1 MALTRLD
8 NLISSK
14 TGKYLY
20 VSPDDFNASDEL
32 NNRGNSPIRPFKSI
46 QRAFIEIAR
55 YSYLPGRDNDR
66 FDQFT
71 IMLMPGKHYIDNR
84 PGLID
89 SSGIDAFQFDQALSE
104 WTDSSSLDI
113 SDPNNVLYK
122 FNNTEGGAIIPRGSS
137 LVGYDLRRTS
147 VHPLYVP
154 DPADMLEKRS
164 AIFNVTGGC
173 YFWQFT
179 IRDGDLEPS
188 SPLYDSTAG
197 VGKVYNQTPPAGSP
211 GTAWTQLE
219 VPNFSHHKLTVF
231 EYADKEELGKYY
243 QKIAKAFSQY
253 QPTIDDANEFGDRI
267 EETRIVGPLSDI
279 RAIES
284 IKCTDSS
291 PAQTITVEVTTK
303 VNHGYFKNQF
313 IAIESNGLDDSIN
326 GTFGISSLD
335 AVDKRKFSYK
345 IPGTVSALGTTTN
358 LVSGTTYT
366 TANGLNSNAVVKAEV
381 DSVESAS
388 PYVFNCSIRS
398 TWGICGIWANGLKA
412 TGFKSMV
419 IAQYTGVS
427 LQKDDRAFIRY
438 DEYTNTF
445 NQASLTDAF
454 ATVPYHTKGD
464 AFWKDDWR
472 NFHVRASED
481 AFIQCVSIFAVGYAD
496 HFLMESGG
504 DMSITNSNSNF
515 GNTSLHAKGHKGY
528 AFGQDKGGYITDIVP
543 PQVVSTSSG
552 NIKKNSYYTL
562 DVQASN
568 DVNNHTKLYIGDD
581 LAYDPKKR
589 PAATIEG
596 YRLGAKL
603 DDQIKVKLIPN
614 DTGYNEYHSTL
625 SPTGFDKFTVSAEIL
640 NPSGYTPNNA
650 NLDTANRIEANR
662 DFIAHEAYGYILGK
676 YPNLKINE
684 NIEIV
689 KCRRD
694 IGYLLGATVQDLR
707 LGGNI
712 NTIQAAE
719 SYYVQTQGTSQL
731 SYITGELTET
741 LEAYDYARDLAIAA
755 SRNFVYLR
763 QGCETVATSSLVN
776 VGDTS
781 GIVQGMTVADYDP
794 TQFNDS
800 QGNYSGQLKANAT
813 RPNSPVIPDNTFV
826 KRVVDSATIEL
837 GVKNLTGEKKVFSNR
852 HGDAANLIEA
862 NRDFIAAEAFARM
875 STFDFPGY
883 TSPSGY
889 APQDCLDDIS
899 DALKAIEQNVA
910 FGGNAETWD
919 AAYHYDSGAVAY
931 LSDKKDETIRCF
943 EYAKDM
949 AIQVMRKED
958 VFVFG
963 SHGLTQVKTTAQ
975 LNSSNTAIATAS
987 DPITDVAPDP
997 VNDKAGDARNL
1008 ILANADLIAHESV
1021 ERMLLQSST
1030 EKFTPTAAAYN
1041 PATGDLTLTIN
1052 SHGLTGATS
1061 LSASDADYT
1070 ASTGVLT
1077 VTSNGH
1083 GMVEGER
1090 VHITDGSL
1098 TFTCGMDSNT
1108 TTHAY
1113 PRATDPV
1120 SGKWLE
1126 ISNVTTNTFDVNVGD
1141 SPLVSFTPSAATY
1154 DPATGVMVLTIGNH
1168 GLTAGTNIKIAQNSL
1183 TFTCAKDS
1191 NATQHSYPRS
1201 TDPIINGV
1209 AIDSVTANT
1218 ITVNVGQA
1226 NDATA
1231 GAHTFVSSTSNSV
1244 VTGGDYVHQFSTAT
1258 ASGIRRENDA
1268 IRIDYNALTF
1278 TCGMDGNGSQ
1288 HTYPRVS
1295 DPAGGAL
1302 LAVGDTTANTITVN
1316 VGKSVE
1322 KAYDVSNASYNHTT
1336 GDLVLTV
1343 DNHSL
1348 TKGQSIRLADG
1359 SLTFTCGQD
1368 ANATQHS
1375 YPRSTDP
1382 AYQTSLPITAVGSS
1396 YHTASDASYDPS
1408 TGIIELTVENHGFA
1422 NGDQIKISEDSLTF
1436 TCSFDNN
1443 ATEHAYPRTSDPQ
1456 NDKWLT
1462 ISGATANTFKVNV
1475 GAAGPDQQYTPS
1487 NSSYDPATGD
1497 LVLTIGSHSLS
1508 KGDGITIDD
1517 NSLSFTCTM
1526 DGNQVAQTY
1535 PRPGKDQA
1543 SGRSLP
1549 ITSVTASTVT
1559 VNVGV
1564 AGDDKS
1570 FTPTASTYNAGTG
1583 DLTLTLGQ
1591 HGLAV
1596 GSDITIKDN
1605 SLFFT
1610 CDKDSNS
1617 TQHSYPRPGT
1627 DPFAGKSI
1635 AVTDVGSTSH
1645 TATNA
1650 VYTPS
1655 TGSLLLSIPNH
1666 GFSNGDYIKIGDS
1679 SLILSCG
1686 LGGAGTHTYV
1696 GGTVSNALNGNKD
1709 VTGATYDPETGLMVI
1724 TSAGHGIAAP
1734 TTATATGADY
1744 DASTGVMRLTVVG
1757 HGFNSGD
1764 KIKIADNSISMKCA
1778 MDGNTSTKT
1787 YPRASDPVSG
1797 QWLSVTKIDDDNF
1810 DVTVGAS
1817 PLVQHTPTGG
1827 SYNPSTG
1834 MMTLDIGAHSLKV
1847 GTSVKIA
1854 NESISFTCDQ
1864 DNYATT
1870 HAYPRA
1876 TDPAYNTAVN
1886 ITSVTATT
1894 ITLDVGVAG
1903 GTGQHVHNFA
1913 TATANSITSGGNYVH
1928 TFLTAS
1934 ADGILKSNSTATITA
1949 NSLDFTCDKDGHA
1962 SVHSYPRTTDPVY
1975 NTSVIVEEATA
1986 DTITIFVGKA
1996 SVGKAY
2002 PRAGYDYPSGRWL
2015 KISNAA
2021 QNAFEVNVGI
2031 SQDKSSHYFVSAAAG
2046 GIEHQD
2052 GTITV
2057 NVGFDADSSNQ
2068 YPHTFVSAVNDAIEY
2083 KPQSLHTFVSAGA
2096 NAVKHLP
2103 QSVHTFK
2110 RATNG
2115 GIIKQ
2120 GGTITVNV
2128 DVGAGGQ
2135 QYPHTFV
2142 SATSGAVI
2150 SGGQYAHTFVSA
2162 VADSVHKIFY
2172 VGGTNPAS
2180 KIYHSQDCVDD
2191 VVDVLKAVADNVA
2204 YGGND
2209 KVWDA
2214 AYSYKTGNH
2223 VVGEE
2228 SETNVVFDYA
2238 KEMAALVSRNQK
2250 ILTIGSHGLTQNMNS
2265 QITEDFAQTA
2275 DNKGGDAY
2283 NLIQS
2288 NKGFIAEE
2296 AYARM
2301 ILDNPNF
2308 LPPTGNPQDCKDDI
2322 TDFVNE
2328 ISYNVGFGGNDR
2340 VWDMANLFVTGAHVA
2355 GEEEQTLAAFK
2366 DATEIMIQVMRN
2378 EKVLVIGSHG
2388 QSQSYDN
2395 SITTFVANPI
2405 NNKVA
2410 DARDLILANKNFVA
2424 EIAKGR
2430 MAAQY
2435 PSHVY
2440 PAPYTDADCLDD
2452 LKDIVDVVAHNLA
2465 YGGNDRVWDAANM
2478 YVAGNASGA
2487 DVETIYAFNQLKDI
2501 IHQVMT
2507 NDAVTVG
2514 GHTSLSQ
2521 AFDNTIT
2528 NGVANGDCD
2537 NAKSTVTTLIQL
2549 LTNTITTP
2557 SSLAGVA
2564 RTGATYKCPT
2574 VESAIN
2580 TLSGIVSNAITAPES
2595 LASVTRTRSAG
2606 KCEDVR
2612 NSIDTLFTI
2621 IQNTI
2626 TTPASLNS
2634 ITRSSSNGSCQN
2646 VASTISTLFGIITT
2660 TINDAT
2666 SANPTGY
2673 LNSIERKTS
2682 PEGISFGASVNP
2694 NTTTTNSYLW
2704 FTLPTGVYADPTLY
2718 SPSTDTSITIDAG
2731 YPQCNSQSDAVRQ
2744 FFANIKTIIQ
2754 NGLNSVPRAQAAS
2767 VGALSNRAT
2776 LWKIAGTDP
2785 HGLETGTPV
2794 RLVPRP
2800 KTGVDVD
2807 KRKVRLPNGF
2817 ETNQK
2822 YYIIASG
2829 RDTLPENY
2837 SGVSQFDGS
2846 ENSQVYFMLASSVEN
2861 AAAGI
2866 YLHSAEVEAI
2876 DPDVEIDVYQFILD
2890 DKYDLHQYGC
2900 KMDGSVPSGIR
2911 TDIPHIFDI
2920 PHENT
2925 GSPAKDPTAHK
2936 VFFREDTD
2944 NSKKLPS
2951 VSGTYALDPAVT
2963 FQSGSKQGKIRD
2975 DKFFY
2980 VRYENAKVFTVYKD
2994 ADLAVQGQIKID
3006 FAPDSGSTY
3015 GFFVFA
3021 DKRQSP
3027 MRFDP
3032 SFDNPNST
3040 EMGKWYLNVK
3050 PNSDGANTNTSME
3063 ILARLHTQAY
3073 NQNSG
3078 QDKTNDTWFERVKD
3092 ERDADE
3098 RIYRFRY
3105 VIPKYLQTVRDPL
3118 NGFTIKVRK
3127 DETRKLLPQKIVLKP
3142 ITGTAVAQF
3151 SNPNQTN
3158 EKIGYTQAQ
3167 FDDPSNNVNIENQ
3180 YDPYRKVLD
3189 SDPLGSTFVKKI
3201 TSINYVGMTIQSG
3214 QYMTEVGTG
3223 DQVLELT
3230 VFDTYVDNV
3239 ALANEKLTTVKIT
3252 APEGGSTV
3260 TGFTVSKDLKQD
3272 DDTQPTFNKVT
3283 WNAPH
3288 AKGYAYIHAICEVP
3302 GTPSEWH
3309 LILKG
3314 VVNTT
3319 GTLLFSES
3327 DNIRF
3332 EQGTVYADLKSDP
3345 DYGKSL
3351 NTKDL
3356 IGKNLPQYFYKQ
3368 LGASVYTVTPGDIIP
3383 DDTGNQ
3389 YRVMSVED
3397 AGDIDDTFYVFNV
3410 QEIKKRIFEQQ
3421 EGVYYITAVR
3431 GNHSPYP
3438 TGAGNL
3444 GNFRNFKFSQPISKL
3459 YPLNYKNDPLWYQ
3472 HPKLEPAAIDPPATY
3487 SAADNYVHGLVKVND
3502 FKGSLT
3508 KEAVVDFTNT
3518 AALINYSYTGTNAL
3532 QAQTGNASSGS
3543 EDRLIPIT
3551 GDNQVVSQQKLY
3563 VELRRPSIAR
3573 AGNHTFEYLGFGPGN
3588 YSTGMPARQEVVLT
3602 PTQDFYAQ
3610 SKKEDG
3616 GLVFYTGLNSNG
3628 DLYIGNRK
3636 IDAITGEEEFLERAA
3651 LIDSED
3657 EAEDIGSLVTTF
3669 DTPVTFNKNITVNGG
3684 DDQNMVN
3691 RFNSPVEVN
3700 VLGTLGKD
3708 ALIIQSNISTNASDN
3723 EDQTLDRTA
3732 QFLNGDTKG
3741 DVVISKNRIA
3751 ASVFQFNPRGSN
3763 GAAQGYRIQN
3773 HVVGLLGSNITPNQ
3787 TALVVNGGS
3796 ALYPEQNV
3804 VYSFAGAPLTGDM
3817 LLKGEEVGKSGSL
3830 GWIYANYYADI
3841 PNASI
3846 YSLEP
3851 ESSTVPGRKI
3861 KISWNGLTN
3870 QSVGLTSGSQI
3881 RINGMLDSAFNDTFN
3896 IIPASFDKNNTWVEF
3911 NLDIGNERSD
3921 ISGDVVR
3928 LWSTEVSL
3936 NNPSLLMEYSNSSWK
3951 EFGVVGAEA
3960 IRSNVDYIGEYKLGI
3975 NTVARAEHQS
3985 AKNAWTELA
3994 TEPRAN
4000 LDVVGTA
4007 FISGKTFE
4015 TNNWLTNSVLGNRT
4029 ESTVDN
4035 AFLVGGDSRPG
4046 IDATT
4051 NNPYQDNE
4059 STLRVSTTNGG
4070 RVGINVT
4077 NAELNGTADT
4087 RFNAALAVD
4096 GSGYISQNLRVEN
4109 DLAVNGG
4116 SGGNI
4121 ANLTTL
4127 ITTGTFEFVN
4137 DTTFKGVAATST
4149 VSGSNGLKMAGYLHN
4164 IEIGNA
4170 TTDIQDIKIGN
4181 TSASSTI
4188 TLGATPDGTIPS
4200 GFTNSTDISL
4210 VTIGGAYN
4218 SLESSSETRI
4228 GTKSFKIDGD
4238 VWLGWRRT
4246 PTDTSQTVDF
4256 KSKATVVNFLSNS
4269 GGPSTLNFA
4278 TKASEVN
4285 IAGQGGTTTINN
4297 SLEVKASAKFNS
4309 NVELCGGNSSGYYI
4323 GDRGQ
4328 LGTTIVS
4335 HNNGLTVDPLNPDKN
4350 VDLVNVLVTG
4360 VNDPG
4365 YNQINT
4371 AGFNYWGS
4379 NFFRLAKNQVG
4390 GNPLVAPQD
4399 LPEIPA
4405 SENAY
4410 YMPLLNAPGGYYS
4423 VGDYILINS
4432 PITSNGHPEIVEV
4445 VELTRPTVAPYYLKV
4460 RRQPLGTF
4468 SAQIDNHPDFTVL
4481 YKCDIQFNSTWT
4493 TQDLDNTGPQDDV
4506 YLAEFGGSLD
4516 TADYIIVGRDAQGSL
4531 GEFIKI
4537 AEIKDEVAQ
4546 VFTINDCDDPNPTT
4560 VFEVNSVTGDT
4571 YIGGK
4576 LTIDNSVSLSGGCGA
4591 TVRTFDNNATSFIGD
4606 IIAETGSVNATG
4618 ISGMDTD
4625 DIAKLEVGDII
4636 KLTSYNKDQ
4645 VPILPVNTRITE
4657 IDDTSITLSNG
4668 IGALAAINDASFS
4681 ASRNEEVTITNGAN
4695 QNSFYL
4701 DTCNATL
4708 EIGSQYRRIQVTRCL
4723 PDVQDAADTQA
4734 AFRPVKEHIRAYSY
4748 WLDPKVLQSNGPIS
4762 ALSANATTGTVP
4774 GSVYLP
4780 VSQLGEADGLFL
4792 VGDLIIVGDA
4802 QDIANRGLN
4811 AGEQTFEIMK
4821 IEAVDEVNKV
4831 LRCAPGQEG
4840 TTALALSNY
4849 TAGSGNTTVMRL
4861 LKHPE
4866 SSPVYDIQARSRTI
4880 SGVTTPYVSLILEK
4894 GYIVQTKLDYANW
4907 VRFHDTRST
4916 GTFDDQFFY
4925 VGDNI
4930 NSTVNKGCLFGTV
4943 HQDVM
4948 NEYTHAGVVP
4958 HQTGDLTVNKDLTM
4972 IGGDI
4977 TVYDSVKKTKLFAFR
4992 NDDGHADHAANIDFE
5007 AGVIGRGTIT
5017 LYSTSCPEN
5026 VAVNSCDPSFSVD
5039 VFKNVVAGSTFT
5051 VNGEAI
5057 QSPTRTPK
5065 LTVDNLG
5072 VSGANKFVINQDQS
5086 IDAFGIDNFYTKS
5099 GGRHARYIATGA
5111 DESDKYLTANI
5122 QYFANVA
5129 VGDTFVVYLPDN
5141 PNSGDEVSII
5151 DVGGN
5156 LTYNTS
5162 IVVRAQGT
5170 GTRVQGDATGTSL
5183 GIEGTTTW
5191 GSGELVVQTPN
5202 AGFTLVYLGGTDSD
5216 NNVVGGSVTGWW
5228 LKEV

>member
-84 PGLID
+84 PGLL
-89 SSGIDAFQFDQALSE
+89 SSDGIDPFQFDQAMSE

-188 SPLYDSTAG
+188 SPLYDSNDG
-197 VGKVYNQTPPAGSP
+197 IGKVYNQTPPAGSP

-231 EYADKEELGKYY
+231 EYAAKEELGIYY
-243 QKIAKAFSQY
+243 QKVAKAFSQY
-253 QPTIDDANEFGDRI
+253 QPTIDDAGEFGDRI
-267 EETRIVGPLSDI
+267 QETRIVGPLSDL
-279 RAIES
+279 RSIES
-284 IKCTDSS
+284 IKCTDLTGLN
-291 PAQTITVEVTTK
+291 AGQIEVEVTTK
-303 VNHGYFKNQF
+303 VQHGYFKSQF
-313 IAIESNGLDDSIN
+313 IAIESNGLDEQLDGTFSIN
-326 GTFGISSLD
+326 EISDSDLR
-335 AVDKRKFSYK
+335 VFTYRIS
-345 IPGTVSALGTTTN
+345 GTVAALGSTSN
-358 LVSGTTYT
+358 LVSGVSYSA
-366 TANGLNSNAVVKAEV
+366 ANGLDGNAVVKAEV

-472 NFHVRASED
+472 NFHVRASD
-481 AFIQCVSIFAVGYAD
+481 DSFIQCVSIFAVGFAD

-515 GNTSLHAKGHKGY
+515 GNTSLHAIGHKGY
-528 AFGQDKGGYITDIVP
+528 AFNQDKGGYITDIIP

-552 NIKKNSYYTL
+552 NIKKNAYYTL

-568 DVNNHTKLYIGDD
+568 DINNHTKLYIGDD

-589 PAATIEG
+589 PAATIDG
-596 YRLGAKL
+596 YRIGAKL
-603 DDQIKVKLIPN
+603 DDEIKVKLQPN
-614 DTGYNEYHSTL
+614 DTGFNEYSSTL
-625 SPTGFDKFTVSAEIL
+625 TPTGFDKFTVSAEVL

-650 NLDTANRIEANR
+650 NLDTANRIEANK
-662 DFIAHEAYGYILGK
+662 DFIAYEAYGYILGK

-694 IGYLLGATVQDLR
+694 IGYLLGATIQDLR

-763 QGCETVATSSLVN
+763 QGCETVSTSSLVN

-781 GIVQGMTVADYDP
+781 GIVQGMTVADYAPSEFD
-794 TQFNDS
+794 DS
-800 QGNYSGQLKANAT
+800 QGNYKGQLKANAT

-862 NRDFIAAEAFARM
+862 NRAFIAAEAFDRM
-875 STFDFPGY
+875 SIDFPGY
-883 TSPSGY
+883 TSPTGY
-889 APQDCLDDIS
+889 TSQDCLDDIS

-931 LSDKKDETIRCF
+931 LDSKKDETIRCF

-963 SHGLTQVKTTAQ
+963 SHGLTQVKTTTQ

-987 DPITDVAPDP
+987 DPITAVAPDP

-1041 PATGDLTLTIN
+1041 PASGDLTLTIN

-1077 VTSNGH
+1077 ITSNGH

-1098 TFTCGMDSNT
+1098 AFTCGMDSNT
-1108 TTHAY
+1108 TTHVY

-1126 ISNVTTNTFDVNVGD
+1126 ISNVTTNTFDVHVGD
-1141 SPLVSFTPSAATY
+1141 SPLISFTPTGADY
-1154 DPATGVMVLTIGNH
+1154 NPATGVMVLTVGAH

-1183 TFTCAKDS
+1183 RFTCAKDS
-1191 NATQHSYPRS
+1191 NATEHTYPRA

-1231 GAHTFVSSTSNSV
+1231 GAHTFVHSTDNSV
-1244 VTGGDYVHQFSTAT
+1244 VTGGDYVHASVPASFT
-1258 ASGIRRENDA
+1258 ASGIKRENDA

-1278 TCGMDGNGSQ
+1278 TCGMDGNSSQ

-1295 DPAGGAL
+1295 DPSGGAL
-1302 LAVGDTTANTITVN
+1302 LAVGDTTTNTITVN

-1322 KAYDVSNASYNHTT
+1322 KTYDVGGASYNHTT
-1336 GDLVLTV
+1336 GDLTLSIS
-1343 DNHSL
+1343 NHKL
-1348 TKGQSIRLADG
+1348 LKGQSIRLADN
-1359 SLTFTCGQD
+1359 SIKFTCGQD

-1375 YPRSTDP
+1375 YPRATDP
-1382 AYQTSLPITAVGSS
+1382 AYQTALPITSVGSS
-1396 YHTASDASYDPS
+1396 NHTATDADYDPA
-1408 TGIIELTVENHGFA
+1408 TGILELTVANHGFA
-1422 NGDQIKISEDSLTF
+1422 NGDRIKISEGSLTF
-1436 TCSFDNN
+1436 TCLFDNN
-1443 ATEHAYPRTSDPQ
+1443 LTEHAYPRLSDPK

-1462 ISGATANTFKVNV
+1462 VSDATVNTFKVNV
-1475 GAAGPDQQYTPS
+1475 DAAGADQQYTPTTGTT
-1487 NSSYDPATGD
+1487 YDPATGD
-1497 LVLTIGSHSLS
+1497 LTLTIGSHALS
-1508 KGDGITIDD
+1508 QGDGITIDND
-1517 NSLSFTCTM
+1517 ALSFTCTM

-1535 PRPGKDQA
+1535 PRAGKDQA

-1549 ITSVTASTVT
+1549 IKSITGTTVT

-1564 AGDDKS
+1564 AGDDKY
-1570 FTPTASTYNAGTG
+1570 FQPTAGTYNAATG
-1583 DLTLTLGQ
+1583 EMVLTVGQ

-1596 GSDITIKDN
+1596 GSDITLKDN
-1605 SLFFT
+1605 SLTFT
-1610 CDKDSNS
+1610 CDKDGNA
-1617 TQHSYPRPGT
+1617 TEHSYPRPGT
-1627 DPFAGKSI
+1627 DPYAGKSI
-1635 AVTDVGSTSH
+1635 AVTAVGSTTH
-1645 TATNA
+1645 TATGA

-1655 TGSLLLSIPNH
+1655 TGSLLLSIANH
-1666 GFSNGDYIKIGDS
+1666 GFSNGDYIQ
-1679 SLILSCG
+1679 
-1686 LGGAGTHTYV
+1686 
-1696 GGTVSNALNGNKD
+1696 
-1709 VTGATYDPETGLMVI
+1709 
-1724 TSAGHGIAAP
+1724 
-1734 TTATATGADY
+1734 
-1744 DASTGVMRLTVVG
+1744 
-1757 HGFNSGD
+1757 
-1764 KIKIADNSISMKCA
+1764 IADNS
-1778 MDGNTSTKT
+1778 
-1787 YPRASDPVSG
+1787 
-1797 QWLSVTKIDDDNF
+1797 
-1810 DVTVGAS
+1810 
-1817 PLVQHTPTGG
+1817 
-1827 SYNPSTG
+1827 
-1834 MMTLDIGAHSLKV
+1834 LK
-1847 GTSVKIA
+1847 
-1854 NESISFTCDQ
+1854 FTCELDG
-1864 DNYATT
+1864 D
-1870 HAYPRA
+1870 
-1876 TDPAYNTAVN
+1876 TAE
-1886 ITSVTATT
+1886 
-1894 ITLDVGVAG
+1894 
-1903 GTGQHVHNFA
+1903 
-1913 TATANSITSGGNYVH
+1913 
-1928 TFLTAS
+1928 
-1934 ADGILKSNSTATITA
+1934 K
-1949 NSLDFTCDKDGHA
+1949 
-1962 SVHSYPRTTDPVY
+1962 SYPRTGFDP
-1975 NTSVIVEEATA
+1975 S
-1986 DTITIFVGKA
+1986 
-1996 SVGKAY
+1996 
-2002 PRAGYDYPSGRWL
+2002 SGRWL
-2015 KISNAA
+2015 KISNVVA
-2021 QNAFEVNVGI
+2021 NAFEVNVGI
-2031 SQDKSSHYFVSAAAG
+2031 SQDTSNHTFVEATGG
-2046 GIEHQD
+2046 GITRQD
-2052 GTITV
+2052 GTFTI
-2057 NVGFDADSSNQ
+2057 NVGFDADANNQ
-2068 YPHTFVSAVNDAIEY
+2068 YVHTFVEALPDAVEY
-2083 KPQSLHTFVSAGA
+2083 EPQSLHTFVDGSP
-2096 NAVKHLP
+2096 NSVKHLP
-2103 QSVHTFK
+2103 QSAHTFK
-2110 RATNG
+2110 RGAPG
-2115 GIIKQ
+2115 GILKQ

-2128 DVGAGGQ
+2128 NVGASGQ

-2142 SATSGAVI
+2142 TADPGAVI
-2150 SGGQYAHTFVSA
+2150 SGGQYPHTFVDA
-2162 VADSVHKIFY
+2162 VDNSIHKVFY

-2180 KIYHSQDCVDD
+2180 KIYHSKDCVDD

-2238 KEMAALVSRNQK
+2238 KEMAALVSRNQEV
-2250 ILTIGSHGLTQNMNS
+2250 LTIGSHGLTQSMNS
-2265 QITEDFAQTA
+2265 QITTDFAQTA

-2288 NKGFIAEE
+2288 NKEFIAEE
-2296 AYARM
+2296 AYERM
-2301 ILDNPNF
+2301 ILNNAGF
-2308 LPPTGNPQDCKDDI
+2308 LPPTGNPQDCIDDI
-2322 TDFVNE
+2322 ADFVNE
-2328 ISYNVGFGGNDR
+2328 VSYNVGFGGNDR
-2340 VWDMANLFVTGAHVA
+2340 TWDMANLYVTGAHVA

-2388 QSQSYDN
+2388 GTQTYN
-2395 SITTFVANPI
+2395 TGITSFVANPI

-2410 DARDLILANKNFVA
+2410 DARDLIISNKNFVA
-2424 EIAKGR
+2424 EIALGR
-2430 MAAQY
+2430 MIAQY
-2435 PSHVY
+2435 PS
-2440 PAPYTDADCLDD
+2440 YTWQTGYSSTDCLDD
-2452 LKDIVDVVAHNLA
+2452 LKDVVEVVAHNLA

-2478 YVAGNASGA
+2478 YVAGAHAAGSEN
-2487 DVETIYAFNQLKDI
+2487 ETIYAFNQVRDLI
-2501 IHQVMT
+2501 RQVMT
-2507 NDAVTVG
+2507 NEAVTVG
-2514 GHTSLSQ
+2514 GHTSLPQ
-2521 AFDNTIT
+2521 ATDTSIT
-2528 NGVANGDCD
+2528 DGVTNGDCD
-2537 NAKSTVTTLIQL
+2537 APKATVTSLVQI
-2549 LTNTITTP
+2549 LTNTISTP
-2557 SSLAGVA
+2557 SSLLSVT

-2595 LASVTRTRSAG
+2595 LALVTRVRSAG

-2646 VASTISTLFGIITT
+2646 VASTISTLFGILTT

-2704 FTLPTGVYADPTLY
+2704 FTLPAGIYADPTLFT
-2718 SPSTDTSITIDAG
+2718 PSTDTSITIDAG

-2776 LWKIAGTDP
+2776 LWKIAGTNP
-2785 HGLETGTPV
+2785 HGLETGTAV

-2800 KTGVDVD
+2800 KAGVDVD

-2817 ETNQK
+2817 ETNEK

-2829 RDTLPENY
+2829 RDTLPEDY
-2837 SGVSQFDGS
+2837 STVSQFNGS

-2900 KMDGSVPSGIR
+2900 SMDGNVPSGVR
-2911 TDIPHIFDI
+2911 TDVPHIFDI
-2920 PHENT
+2920 PHDNT
-2925 GSPAKDPTAHK
+2925 SSPAKPPTAHK

-2951 VSGTYALDPAVT
+2951 VSGTYAFDPAVT

-2980 VRYENAKVFTVYKD
+2980 VRYENAKVFTVYKT
-2994 ADLAVQGQIKID
+2994 ADLAVQGQITID
-3006 FAPDSGSTY
+3006 FAPDPSGTY

-3032 SFDNPNST
+3032 SFDNPNAT

-3078 QDKTNDTWFERVKD
+3078 QDKTNDTFFERVTD
-3092 ERDADE
+3092 DREADE

-3105 VIPKYLQTVRDPL
+3105 VIPKYLKSVRDPL

-3142 ITGTAVAQF
+3142 ITGTALAQF
-3151 SNPNQTN
+3151 SNPNQSN
-3158 EKIGYTQAQ
+3158 EKIGSTQAD
-3167 FDDPSNNVNIENQ
+3167 FDDPSNNILIENQ

-3189 SDPLGSTFVKKI
+3189 SDPIGSTFIKRI
-3201 TSINYVGMTIQSG
+3201 TSTNYIGMTVQSG
-3214 QYMTEVGTG
+3214 KYFTEQSSG
-3223 DQVLELT
+3223 DTLLEMT
-3230 VFDTYVDNV
+3230 VFDPNIDNA

-3252 APEGGSTV
+3252 APEGGSTA
-3260 TGFTVSKDLKQD
+3260 TGFSFSKDLKQD
-3272 DDTQPTFNKVT
+3272 DNTQPTFNRVV

-3288 AKGYAYIHAICEVP
+3288 ATGYAYIHAVCEVP

-3319 GTLLFSES
+3319 GKLLFSES

-3345 DYGKSL
+3345 DGGKSL
-3351 NTKDL
+3351 DTKDL
-3356 IGKNLPQYFYKQ
+3356 VGKNLPQYYYKQ
-3368 LGASVYTVTPGDIIP
+3368 NAASVYTITPGDIIP

-3389 YRVMSVED
+3389 YRVISVED
-3397 AGDIDDTFYVFNV
+3397 TGDIEDTFYIFNV

-3487 SAADNYVHGLVKVND
+3487 SAADNYVHGLVRVND

-3508 KEAVVDFTNT
+3508 KEAVVDFTKT
-3518 AALINYSYTGTNAL
+3518 SALVNYSYTGTNTL
-3532 QAQTGNASSGS
+3532 QAQAGNASSGS
-3543 EDRLIPIT
+3543 EDRKIPIT
-3551 GDNQVVSQQKLY
+3551 GDNTVVSQQKLY

-3588 YSTGMPARQEVVLT
+3588 YSTGLPARQEVVLT
-3602 PTQDFYAQ
+3602 TTQDFYSQ

-3636 IDAITGEEEFLERAA
+3636 IDAITGEEVFLERAK

-3657 EAEDIGSLVTTF
+3657 DGEDLGSLVTTF

-3700 VLGTLGKD
+3700 VLGTIGKD
-3708 ALIIQSNISTNASDN
+3708 ALIIQSNISTNAADN
-3723 EDQTLDRTA
+3723 EDQSLDRTA
-3732 QFLNGDTKG
+3732 QFLNSDTKG
-3741 DVVISKNRIA
+3741 DVVISKNRVA

-3773 HVVGLLGSNITPNQ
+3773 HVVGLLGSNVTPNQ
-3787 TALVVNGGS
+3787 TPLVVNGGS

-3804 VYSFAGAPLTGDM
+3804 SYSFAGAPLTGDM

-3830 GWIYANYYADI
+3830 GWIYANYYADVA
-3841 PNASI
+3841 NASI
-3846 YSLEP
+3846 YSLQP
-3851 ESSTVPGRKI
+3851 ESTTVAGRKI
-3861 KISWNGLTN
+3861 RIYWNGLTN
-3870 QSVGLTSGSQI
+3870 QSIGLTSGSQI

-3896 IIPASFDKNNTWVEF
+3896 IIPSTFNKSNTWVEF
-3911 NLDIGNERSD
+3911 NLDIGNERTD
-3921 ISGDVVR
+3921 ISGDNVR

-3951 EFGVVGAEA
+3951 EFGVIGAEA
-3960 IRSNVDYIGEYKLGI
+3960 IRSNVDFIGEYKVGI

-3985 AKNAWTELA
+3985 AKNAWTEVA

-4007 FISGKTFE
+4007 FISGKTFDN
-4015 TNNWLTNSVLGNRT
+4015 NNWLTNSVLGNRT
-4029 ESTVDN
+4029 ESSVDN

-4046 IDATT
+4046 VDA
-4051 NNPYQDNE
+4051 NNIPLQDNE
-4059 STLRVSTTNGG
+4059 ATLRVSTTNGG

-4077 NAELNGTADT
+4077 NTQLNGSADSGVY
-4087 RFNAALAVD
+4087 NAALAVD
-4096 GSGYISQNLRVEN
+4096 GSGFISQNLRVEN

-4116 SGGNI
+4116 GGGNI
-4121 ANLTTL
+4121 ANITTL

-4137 DTTFKGVAATST
+4137 DTTFNGIAATSSVAGT
-4149 VSGSNGLKMAGYLHN
+4149 NGLKMAGYLHN

-4200 GFTNSTDISL
+4200 GFTNSTDVSL

-4218 SLESSSETRI
+4218 SLESNSETRI
-4228 GTKSFKIDGD
+4228 STKSFKIDGD

-4246 PTDTSQTVDF
+4246 PTDASQTVDF

-4269 GGPSTLNFA
+4269 GGPSTINFA

-4297 SLEVKASAKFNS
+4297 SLEVAASAKFNS
-4309 NVELCGGNSSGYYI
+4309 NVHLCGGNSSGYYV
-4323 GDRGQ
+4323 GGRGQ
-4328 LGTTIVS
+4328 LGTTIQY
-4335 HNNGLTVDPLNPDKN
+4335 HNVPVDPLNPDKN

-4379 NFFRLAKNQVG
+4379 NFFRLAKTQVG
-4390 GNPLVAPQD
+4390 GNPVVAPQD
-4399 LPEIPA
+4399 LPEIPL

-4410 YMPLLNAPGGYYS
+4410 YMPLLNSPAGYYT

-4432 PITSNGHPEIVEV
+4432 PIVTNGHPEIVEV
-4445 VELTRPTVAPYYLKV
+4445 VELTRPTVAPYYIKV
-4460 RRQPLGTF
+4460 KRQPLGTF
-4468 SAQIDNHPDFTVL
+4468 TAAIDTHPDFTLL
-4481 YKCDIQFNSTWT
+4481 YKCELQFNSTWT
-4493 TQDLDNTGPQDDV
+4493 TQAIDNTGPQDDV

-4516 TADYIIVGRDAQGSL
+4516 TNDYIIIGRDDQGTI
-4531 GEFIKI
+4531 GEFVKI
-4537 AEIKDEVAQ
+4537 LEIKDEVAQ
-4546 VFTINDCDDPNPTT
+4546 TLKVSDCGTPDKT

-4576 LTIDNSVSLSGGCGA
+4576 LTIDNSVSLSGGCGS
-4591 TVRTFDNNATSFIGD
+4591 TVREFGDPATNQFVGD
-4606 IIAETGSVNATG
+4606 IIAPTGTVNATG
-4618 ISGMDTD
+4618 ISGILPA
-4625 DIAKLEVGDII
+4625 DIANLEVGDII
-4636 KLTSYNKDQ
+4636 KLKSYNVDQ
-4645 VPILPVNTRITE
+4645 VPIIPVNTRITE
-4657 IDDTSITLSNG
+4657 IDDSSITLSNG
-4668 IGALAAINDASFS
+4668 IGALSAINDAAFS
-4681 ASRNEEVTITNGAN
+4681 ASKNEEVTITNGAN
-4695 QNSFYL
+4695 QNTFYL
-4701 DTCNATL
+4701 DTCTATL
-4708 EIGSQYRRIQVTRCL
+4708 EIGSQYRRIQVARVL
-4723 PDVQDAADTQA
+4723 PNVQDTADTET
-4734 AFRPVKEHIRAYSY
+4734 AFRSIKEHIRAYSY
-4748 WLDPKVLQSNGPIS
+4748 WLDPKVLQGTGPITS
-4762 ALSANATTGTVP
+4762 LSANATTGTVP
-4774 GSVYLP
+4774 GSVYIP
-4780 VSQLGEADGLFL
+4780 VSQLGVEDGAFL
-4792 VGDLIIVGDA
+4792 VGDLVLVGDA
-4802 QDIANRGLN
+4802 AHISGRGLTAN
-4811 AGEQTFEIMK
+4811 EQTFEIML
-4821 IEAVDEVNKV
+4821 IQSIDEVNKV
-4831 LRCAPGQEG
+4831 LRCLPGQEG

-4849 TAGSGNTTVMRL
+4849 TAGGNTTLMRI

-4866 SSPVYDIQARSRTI
+4866 SSSVYDIQSRSRTI
-4880 SGVTTPYVSLILEK
+4880 SGVVTPYVSLILEK

-4930 NSTVNKGCLFGTV
+4930 NSTLNKGCLFGTV
-4943 HQDVM
+4943 HQDNM
-4948 NEYTHAGVVP
+4948 NEFTHAGVVP

-5007 AGVIGRGTIT
+5007 AGIIGRGTIT
-5017 LYSTSCPEN
+5017 LYSTACPEN
-5026 VAVNSCDPSFSVD
+5026 VAAHSCDPSFSVD
-5039 VFKNVVAGSTFT
+5039 VFSNVVAGSTFT
-5051 VNGEAI
+5051 ITGEAI
-5057 QSPTRTPK
+5057 QSPTKTPK

-5072 VSGANKFVINQDQS
+5072 VSGANKYVINQDQS
-5086 IDAFGIDNFYTKS
+5086 IDAFGINNFTTKS

-5141 PNSGDEVSII
+5141 PNSGDEVSVI

-5162 IVVRAQGT
+5162 LVVRAQGT
-5170 GTRVQGDATGTSL
+5170 GTRVQGDASGTSL

-5202 AGFTLVYLGGTDSD
+5202 AAFTLVYLGGTDSD